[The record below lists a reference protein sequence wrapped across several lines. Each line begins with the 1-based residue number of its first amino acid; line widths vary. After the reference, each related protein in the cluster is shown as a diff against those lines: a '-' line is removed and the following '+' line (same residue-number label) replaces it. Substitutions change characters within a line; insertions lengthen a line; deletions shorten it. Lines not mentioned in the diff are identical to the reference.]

1 MADEPIRTPHGPR
14 VDLPDVNVLIALTNP
29 SHVHHAR
36 AHDWLAGATRWAT
49 TSLTESAFVRL
60 MLNPVVAGRVVGAG
74 EVLGVLAGLR
84 SQPGHTFLVDDG
96 SLADPV
102 IDLVGLVGHRQ
113 VTDLH
118 LVDLAARHG
127 HVLVTF
133 DRAIATTLAPGD
145 REHCRL
151 L

>member
-1 MADEPIRTPHGPR
+1 MADAPVDLD

-29 SHVHHAR
+29 SHVHHGR
-36 AHDWLAGATRWAT
+36 AHDWFAAAVRWAT
-49 TSLTESAFVRL
+49 TPLTESSFVRL
-60 MLNPVVAGRVVGAG
+60 MLNPVVAGRVVGAS

-84 SQPGHTFLVDDG
+84 SLPGHTFLSDDS
-96 SLADPV
+96 SLAEPV

-113 VTDLH
+113 VTDLY

-127 HVLVTF
+127 SVLVTL

-145 REHCRL
+145 RRHLRL
-151 L
+151 I